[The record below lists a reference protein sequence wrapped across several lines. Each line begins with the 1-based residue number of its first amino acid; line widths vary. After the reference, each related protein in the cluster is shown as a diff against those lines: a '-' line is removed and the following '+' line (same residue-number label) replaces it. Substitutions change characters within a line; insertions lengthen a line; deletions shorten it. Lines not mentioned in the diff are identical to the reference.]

1 MVVLSDGTGAR
12 IARSRGAAQS
22 AKAANSSK
30 LLQVQA
36 TSLRN
41 VTEDELPAAE
51 PRAPVPAAAPAE
63 DRLPSSVDAFAPE
76 TVKGLSTKTSAMVQE
91 SAAAMAQANE
101 AVLQTLRRKE
111 LEEIHERIAQ
121 TLDQYETRVAATT
134 GGDGT
139 DDGDE
144 DGDAGGDDEDQDN
157 IAFGSIKDKLMV
169 LLLDYRKTCNDR
181 KSVLTTMDAGLS
193 RMLKDAEKDLA
204 AADTDAPPAS
214 EPDSAESVLVAH
226 LEARPVET
234 FAAETTVRQQKLRE
248 VHEHQVSMLQ
258 EHISAM
264 AEPLAASEQRGAQL
278 DAEIELAH
286 RRLARATA
294 DVRAL
299 TDELQSLEGQGKSLA
314 QRLKERENMNE
325 TKARTQLGN
334 TQQVKADA
342 ERARQKCE
350 QLEGTLQALEARNKE
365 ELAALQASLN
375 DALAQRDAAQA
386 ELPPLQEQLA
396 AALGAH
402 SGNDEL
408 QAALEQARR
417 QLAEAKSSALR
428 MHESFEARRSE
439 CAPPPPPPPLP
450 PPHRARE
457 SASPRVRVQR
467 RSRRPGPPR
476 CPHLR
481 LPPASHLLSAAC
493 PVSRP
498 SKRRNARRPMPSLR
512 RCGRS

>member
-1 MVVLSDGTGAR
+1 MVVLKNVPQGTGAR
-12 IARSRGAAQS
+12 IARSRGATLS
-22 AKAANSSK
+22 AKAANSTM
-30 LLQVQA
+30 LHVQA

-41 VTEDELPAAE
+41 TPDDDVPAVE
-51 PRAPVPAAAPAE
+51 PRDPVPAVPLAV
-63 DRLPSSVDAFAPE
+63 DRLPSSVDAFVPE
-76 TVKGLSTKTSAMVQE
+76 TAKGLSSKTSAMVQE

-121 TLDQYETRVAATT
+121 ALVQYETRAAEAT
-134 GGDGT
+134 GSGGI

-144 DGDAGGDDEDQDN
+144 DGEAGTDGEDQD
-157 IAFGSIKDKLMV
+157 IAFSSIKDKLMV
-169 LLLDYRKTCNDR
+169 LLLDYRKTCNNR

-193 RMLKDAEKDLA
+193 KMLKDAERDLA
-204 AADTDAPPAS
+204 AADTDASQAS
-214 EPDSAESVLVAH
+214 EPDSAENVMAAH

-234 FAAETTVRQQKLRE
+234 FAAETKDRQQKLRE

-258 EHISAM
+258 DHISAM

-278 DAEIELAH
+278 DAEIELAQ
-286 RRLARATA
+286 RRLARANA

-314 QRLKERENMNE
+314 QRLRERENMNE
-325 TKARTQLGN
+325 AKARTQLGN
-334 TQQVKADA
+334 TQQVKAEA

-365 ELAALQASLN
+365 EIAALQASLN

-396 AALGAH
+396 AALAAH

-428 MHESFEARRSE
+428 MHETFEARRSE
-439 CAPPPPPPPLP
+439 CAPAPSAPARSPL
-450 PPHRARE
+450 
-457 SASPRVRVQR
+457 RVRMHR
-467 RSRRPGPPR
+467 RDRRLDPR
-476 CPHLR
+476 HIAHI
-481 LPPASHLLSAAC
+481 PASATCVCDLRPLFSVAC

-498 SKRRNARRPMPSLR
+498 SKRRNARRPMPS
-512 RCGRS
+512 